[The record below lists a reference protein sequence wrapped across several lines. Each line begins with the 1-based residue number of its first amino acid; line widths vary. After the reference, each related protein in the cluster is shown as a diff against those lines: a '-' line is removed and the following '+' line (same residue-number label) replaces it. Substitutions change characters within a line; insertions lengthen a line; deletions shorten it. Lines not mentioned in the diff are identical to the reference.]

1 MKLNQICKANI
12 KEVNVKLCYLLLL
25 QDCNRK
31 LPTLKGRHQIQELKK
46 DIIVFL
52 NKKKLRKEKEESYHN
67 KDSVFKILIFLLVD
81 ELGGSKVVLEIKG
94 LMEAI

>member
-1 MKLNQICKANI
+1 M
-12 KEVNVKLCYLLLL
+12 
-25 QDCNRK
+25 
-31 LPTLKGRHQIQELKK
+31 KGRHQIQELKK

-52 NKKKLRKEKEESYHN
+52 NKKELRKEKEESYHN

>member
-1 MKLNQICKANI
+1 M
-12 KEVNVKLCYLLLL
+12 LL

>member
-1 MKLNQICKANI
+1 M
-12 KEVNVKLCYLLLL
+12 
-25 QDCNRK
+25 
-31 LPTLKGRHQIQELKK
+31 KGRHQIQELKK

>member
-1 MKLNQICKANI
+1 M
-12 KEVNVKLCYLLLL
+12 
-25 QDCNRK
+25 
-31 LPTLKGRHQIQELKK
+31 KGRHQIQEVKK

-52 NKKKLRKEKEESYHN
+52 NKKELRKEKEESYHN